1 MSEPLT
7 NPLLQQVQEALEKN
21 MQPQLRT
28 AYEKAVADGREAGL
42 RDGLNS
48 IVAGL
53 AKSKD
58 PISDA
63 VKGAIGVTLIL
74 RNHSKGGLP
83 MQAAVPAATDLM
95 LRALDFLGQAK
106 IMKIGVPE
114 LERAAHIFGDD
125 FLRRMGITREQMI
138 YAMHQSHAMLQDPQA
153 RQKMQAY
160 ADGAPAVQKA
170 PAAGPAANANQ
181 PPAPAPAGGG
191 LINGPPAGTA

>member
-1 MSEPLT
+1 
-7 NPLLQQVQEALEKN
+7 
-21 MQPQLRT
+21 
-28 AYEKAVADGREAGL
+28 
-42 RDGLNS
+42 
-48 IVAGL
+48 
-53 AKSKD
+53 
-58 PISDA
+58 
-63 VKGAIGVTLIL
+63 
-74 RNHSKGGLP
+74 
-83 MQAAVPAATDLM
+83 
-95 LRALDFLGQAK
+95 
-106 IMKIGVPE
+106 MKIGVPE